1 MYKRFTIKH
10 QVYDTFGATVGI
22 DTHVSMK
29 QSIPEAI
36 DEAQEHIAGQFS
48 TKLLSISYCYPTKE
62 RLVAEL
68 HDKAQ
73 DRAQTIESHGAP
85 PATPTDLMIYIDEIG
100 KEENYPEEAIQEA
113 TWQVEARI

>member
-22 DTHVSMK
+22 DTHVSNK
-29 QSIPEAI
+29 QTVAEAI
-36 DEAQEHIAGQFS
+36 DEAQEHIAGQFG
-48 TKLLSISYCYPTKE
+48 TELIGVTYRYMTLE

-73 DRAQTIESHGAP
+73 DRAQSIESYGAP
-85 PATPTDLMIYIDEIG
+85 PATGGDLVIYLEEIG
-100 KEENYPEEAIQEA
+100 KEENYPEAATQEAIHQI
-113 TWQVEARI
+113 EARM